1 MHKIIQPDTD
11 SRERKALFDLSE
23 RHPSV
28 LYSMAGLYPGSV
40 DENWED
46 EIADLMSYIPRG
58 AVAIGEIGLDYHY
71 SRDTADLQKRAL
83 KAQFELAS
91 KLDLPVNVH
100 LRDATEDFLQVLRE
114 CRHLGLR
121 GNMHAFS
128 GSWETFCELQR
139 LGDWSVGIGG
149 VLTFKK
155 SKLPEV
161 VARIPLDRIVLE
173 TDAPY
178 LTPVPF
184 RGKRNESVYIPI
196 IAAKIAEIKGLDPAE
211 VAAVTT
217 SNAVSMFKL

>member
-1 MHKIIQPDTD
+1 MIQPDTD
-11 SRERKALFDLSE
+11 SRERASLFALSDK
-23 RHPSV
+23 HPGV

-40 DENWED
+40 DECWEN
-46 EIADLMSYIPRG
+46 ELADMMSYLPRG
-58 AVAIGEIGLDYHY
+58 VVAIGEIGLDYHY
-71 SRDTADLQKRAL
+71 SHDTAELQKKAL
-83 KAQFELAS
+83 IAQFELAA

-100 LRDATEDFLQVLRE
+100 LRDATEDFLKLLRE

-128 GSWETFCELQR
+128 GSWETFCELRR

-161 VARIPLDRIVLE
+161 VARIPIDRIVLE

-178 LTPVPF
+178 LAPAPF
-184 RGKRNESVYIPI
+184 RGKRNESMYLPFIS
-196 IAAKIAEIKGLDPAE
+196 AKIAEIKGLELAE

-217 SNAVSMFKL
+217 ANAVRLFKL